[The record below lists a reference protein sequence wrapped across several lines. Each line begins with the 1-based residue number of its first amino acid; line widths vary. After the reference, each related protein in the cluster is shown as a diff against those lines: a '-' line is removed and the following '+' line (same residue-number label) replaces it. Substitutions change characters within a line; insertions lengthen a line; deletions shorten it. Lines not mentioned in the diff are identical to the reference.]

1 MIRFGSLY
9 PLGVCVDKPK
19 GRGMGYSKARSSI
32 DNSRAATI
40 KRVLWVILGLNILV
54 AVAKLGYGLI
64 TRSVGMT
71 ADGFH
76 SMFDGTSNVIGL
88 LAMGIA
94 ARPADS
100 DHPYGHS
107 KYETFASVIIGAMLL
122 LAAWRV
128 GSSAFDRLMNPGEPA
143 RVDAVSFAVMFG
155 TLCINVF
162 VTRYERRVGE
172 RLGSEILVADASHTG
187 SDILVSI
194 GVIIG
199 LIAVKLGFP
208 IADPIVGL
216 VVAGFI
222 VFAALRVFKSAN
234 ETLSDRARI
243 APEEIAAVAL
253 AVPGVL
259 GCHEVR
265 TRGPLAEVYVDLH
278 IQVDPTVSVA
288 EGHAIAERVE
298 KSICESL
305 SQVTDVIAHLEP
317 LDEYQKRKTELQA
330 AEESE

>member
-1 MIRFGSLY
+1 
-9 PLGVCVDKPK
+9 
-19 GRGMGYSKARSSI
+19 MGYTKARQGA
-32 DNSRAATI
+32 DGSRARSI
-40 KRVLWVILGLNILV
+40 QKVLWIILGLNVLV
-54 AVAKLGYGLI
+54 AAAKLVYGLI

-88 LAMGIA
+88 LGMGIA

-107 KYETFASVIIGAMLL
+107 KYETFASVVIGAMLL

-128 GSSAFDRLMNPGEPA
+128 GTSAFDRLMSPGEPA
-143 RVDAVSFAVMFG
+143 RVDALSFAIMFG
-155 TLCINVF
+155 TLCINIL

-172 RLGSEILVADASHTG
+172 QLGSEILIADASHTG
-187 SDILVSI
+187 SDVLVSI

-199 LIAVKLGFP
+199 LVAVKLGFP

-222 VFAALRVFKSAN
+222 VVAALRVFRAAQA
-234 ETLSDRARI
+234 TLSDTARI
-243 APEEIAAVAL
+243 APDMIRDVAL
-253 AVPGVL
+253 SVPGVL

-265 TRGPLAEVYVDLH
+265 TRGPVAEVYVDLH
-278 IQVDPTVSVA
+278 IQVDPSVSVS

-298 KSICESL
+298 KTICEAL
-305 SQVTDVIAHLEP
+305 HQVTDVIAHLEP
-317 LDEYQKRKTELQA
+317 LDEYQKRKTAQHDSDGMA
-330 AEESE
+330 